1 MKLLTRICIERP
13 WQGWLLVVL
22 LSLPPVLGFAG
33 LRLTTLTPAGWVPEE
48 VLEELREQQRL
59 FGANTPVVLV
69 LTSDD
74 FFLPERVAA
83 LQQTA
88 AELRSAP
95 SVQSLSWAGDVP
107 EVTVFTR
114 RKRMLLPSTP
124 NATSENLAA
133 ARTELQQQP
142 LVAGNLMSAD
152 GRTLLMLLDV
162 TEADTKQAARQTLSQ
177 IRRIAEQHLNPVGI
191 ASRLTGT
198 LPLYETQSRALAEDN
213 SRIQWMAYAIVG
225 ALLLLIFRRPVAI
238 VLAGSGPVTGVVW
251 ALGWLRLFGQAN
263 NELAKIILPV
273 MIMMIGF
280 TDGVHLVLRF
290 RQLRADGQSVDDALR
305 TSLQHT
311 GPACFLTSLT
321 TAVGFGSLIFSQS
334 EMISGFGLSAAVAV
348 IVTFLAVVLVSSLL
362 TVSRLGHWMYIPPG
376 GESVSKFVSRFAG
389 VAEFSSK
396 HARAVSLAG
405 IVLTAAGLVASA
417 QLVPDDRVSDRIPQ
431 QSEAWQA
438 MRHCDQHVG
447 GIRSVHLLIRWA
459 PDTSRKDIWSAVRDC
474 EQILRREAQLSPPI
488 SIRTALTVIRGRH
501 RPDQSIL
508 ARQLP
513 EDFRARFYRPEERMA
528 FVTARAQD
536 LGFASFD
543 AMFDRMSAALE
554 KRNTASDA
562 IDVQLVSNVI
572 LEGRVVGRM
581 IEEMLYSLAGAA
593 VIIFVILTIAFRSVR
608 IGLISIIP
616 NVMPLVVAGSLKYFL
631 DGSIGIAGTCSVAIC
646 LGIAVDD
653 TIHFLTHFRHE
664 RRAGTDV
671 LTASRRTFVAVGSA
685 LFLTTVVMTAG
696 LATVLTSQMPPQVSF
711 ACMALV
717 TLLAAL
723 PADLLFLPSLLTL
736 FASKET
742 FARSSVTT
750 DLQTEPSRSPAPIN
764 SHHGSGETLA
774 ENLS

>member
-1 MKLLTRICIERP
+1 MKFLTRICIERP

-22 LSLPPVLGFAG
+22 LSVPPLLGFAG
-33 LRLTTLTPAGWVPEE
+33 LRLTPPAPAGWVPER

-69 LTSDD
+69 LTSDN

-83 LQQTA
+83 LHQTA
-88 AELRSAP
+88 AELRAAP
-95 SVQSLSWAGDVP
+95 NVESLSWAGDIP
-107 EVTVFTR
+107 EVTVLTR
-114 RKRMLLPSTP
+114 RRRMLLPA
-124 NATSENLAA
+124 ATDATADSLIA
-133 ARTELQQQP
+133 ARAELLQQP

-152 GRTLLMLLDV
+152 GNTLLMLLDV
-162 TEADTKQAARQTLSQ
+162 REANTGQVARQTLEQ
-177 IRRIAEQHLNPVGI
+177 VRKIAGQHLDPVGI
-191 ASRLTGT
+191 SSRLTGT

-305 TSLQHT
+305 VSLHHT

-321 TAVGFGSLIFSQS
+321 TAVGFGSLVFSQS

-389 VAEFSSK
+389 VAEFSSR
-396 HARAVSLAG
+396 HARTVSLGG
-405 IVLTAAGLVASA
+405 IVLTAAGLVACA
-417 QLVPDDRVSDRIPQ
+417 QLIPDDRVSDRIPQ

-438 MRHCDQHVG
+438 MRHCDEHVN
-447 GIRSVHLLIRWA
+447 GIRSVHLLMEWA
-459 PDTSRKDIWSAVRDC
+459 PDTSREEIWSAVRDC
-474 EQILRREAQLSPPI
+474 EQILRRESRLSTPV

-513 EDFRARFYRPEERMA
+513 EEFRTRFYRPDERMA

-543 AMFDRMSAALE
+543 AMFDRLSAALQE
-554 KRNTASDA
+554 RNATSDA
-562 IDVQLVSNVI
+562 INIRLVSNVI

-581 IEEMLYSLAGAA
+581 IEEMLFSLAGAA
-593 VIIFVILTIAFRSVR
+593 VIIFVILTVAFRSVR

-616 NVMPLVVAGSLKYFL
+616 NVMPLVIAGGLKYFL

-664 RRAGTDV
+664 RQTGTDV

-711 ACMALV
+711 ASMALV

-736 FASKET
+736 FASSET
-742 FARSSVTT
+742 FARPRVSADHS
-750 DLQTEPSRSPAPIN
+750 TEASRSAAAIN
-764 SHHGSGETLA
+764 AHHSSGETMA